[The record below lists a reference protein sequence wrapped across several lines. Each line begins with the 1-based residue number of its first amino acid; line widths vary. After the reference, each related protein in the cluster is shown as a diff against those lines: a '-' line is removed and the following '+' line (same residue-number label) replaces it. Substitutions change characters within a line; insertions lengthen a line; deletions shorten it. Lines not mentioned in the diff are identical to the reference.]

1 MTEVYR
7 RMLNDDGDD
16 SPEKCRERRRRRIEM
31 RRLASGGS
39 SQPIDPLTSKEKKQ
53 AAAGESSSSTS
64 TEGKRVVETVCE
76 IPVAEPVF
84 GSMSVSGRSREME
97 DAISV
102 RINLFQPEVN
112 RRRPVHLFG
121 VFDGHGGAHVAALC
135 RERMHVLIEEE
146 LARVDSTRVSSVS
159 GGGEAEWEEM
169 WRGVMKRSYER
180 MDEVAMGTCACGS
193 EWFKCGCHPMQMALG
208 GSTAVV
214 AVLSPE
220 HIIVANC
227 GDSRAVLSRGGRAI
241 PLSVDH
247 KPDRSD
253 ELARIEAAGGRVIF
267 LNGARVEGILAMS
280 RAIAYAIQ
288 IRIACQPEVQ
298 HKHFAVFKE
307 VNKEQLGICRSLGNS
322 VAMHDATA
330 YFIIIQ
336 YEAINVVLTVR
347 ICCYCDK
354 HQSFNDYQSW
364 VLQPNYETPNMK
376 MGCVLVFIRNL
387 AVSVSIRSN
396 HGAAKLRDKYL
407 KPVVIAEPEITFTK
421 REPEDECLILAS
433 DGLWDVLSSDL
444 ACQVARECLREKNP
458 PAKAGPQIE
467 EEGAGALY
475 PSRSM
480 LAAALLTR
488 LALGRRSADN
498 ISVIKATG

>member
-1 MTEVYR
+1 MTEFYR

-102 RINLFQPEVN
+102 RINFFQPEVN

-146 LARVDSTRVSSVS
+146 LARVDSTRVSSES
-159 GGGEAEWEEM
+159 GGGGAEWEEM

-241 PLSVDH
+241 PLSADH

-280 RAIAYAIQ
+280 RAI
-288 IRIACQPEVQ
+288 
-298 HKHFAVFKE
+298 
-307 VNKEQLGICRSLGNS
+307 G
-322 VAMHDATA
+322 
-330 YFIIIQ
+330 
-336 YEAINVVLTVR
+336 
-347 ICCYCDK
+347 
-354 HQSFNDYQSW
+354 
-364 VLQPNYETPNMK
+364 
-376 MGCVLVFIRNL
+376 
-387 AVSVSIRSN
+387 
-396 HGAAKLRDKYL
+396 DKYL

-458 PAKAGPQIE
+458 PAKARPQIE

-498 ISVIKATG
+498 ISVIVVDLKRS

>member
-53 AAAGESSSSTS
+53 AAAGESSISTS

-102 RINLFQPEVN
+102 RINLFQPVVN

-146 LARVDSTRVSSVS
+146 LARADSTRVSSES

-280 RAIAYAIQ
+280 RAIDY
-288 IRIACQPEVQ
+288 
-298 HKHFAVFKE
+298 
-307 VNKEQLGICRSLGNS
+307 
-322 VAMHDATA
+322 VAMDDATA

-336 YEAINVVLTVR
+336 YEAINAVLTVR
-347 ICCYCDK
+347 ICCSCDK
-354 HQSFNDYQSW
+354 HQSFNDYPSW
-364 VLQPNYETPNMK
+364 VLQCNYETPNMK

-387 AVSVSIRSN
+387 AVSVLIRSN

-498 ISVIKATG
+498 ISVIKATD

>member
-1 MTEVYR
+1 
-7 RMLNDDGDD
+7 
-16 SPEKCRERRRRRIEM
+16 M

-102 RINLFQPEVN
+102 RINFFQPEVN

-146 LARVDSTRVSSVS
+146 LARVDSTRVSSES
-159 GGGEAEWEEM
+159 GGGGAEWEEM

-280 RAIAYAIQ
+280 RAI
-288 IRIACQPEVQ
+288 
-298 HKHFAVFKE
+298 
-307 VNKEQLGICRSLGNS
+307 G
-322 VAMHDATA
+322 
-330 YFIIIQ
+330 
-336 YEAINVVLTVR
+336 
-347 ICCYCDK
+347 
-354 HQSFNDYQSW
+354 
-364 VLQPNYETPNMK
+364 
-376 MGCVLVFIRNL
+376 
-387 AVSVSIRSN
+387 
-396 HGAAKLRDKYL
+396 DKYL

-498 ISVIKATG
+498 ISVIVVDLKRS

>member
-39 SQPIDPLTSKEKKQ
+39 SQPIDPLTSKEK
-53 AAAGESSSSTS
+53 AGESSSSTS

-102 RINLFQPEVN
+102 RINFFQPEVN

-146 LARVDSTRVSSVS
+146 LARVDSTRVSSES
-159 GGGEAEWEEM
+159 GGGGAEWEEM

-280 RAIAYAIQ
+280 RAI
-288 IRIACQPEVQ
+288 
-298 HKHFAVFKE
+298 
-307 VNKEQLGICRSLGNS
+307 G
-322 VAMHDATA
+322 
-330 YFIIIQ
+330 
-336 YEAINVVLTVR
+336 
-347 ICCYCDK
+347 
-354 HQSFNDYQSW
+354 
-364 VLQPNYETPNMK
+364 
-376 MGCVLVFIRNL
+376 
-387 AVSVSIRSN
+387 
-396 HGAAKLRDKYL
+396 DKYL

-458 PAKAGPQIE
+458 PAKARPQIE

-498 ISVIKATG
+498 ISVIVVDLKRS